1 MESPESLAVRLSNR
15 RTGVGSD
22 GIVLILPSETCDA
35 KMRVFN
41 ADGSESPSAGN
52 PTRCVGKYLYESG
65 RVRKE
70 CMTIETGAGVK
81 DLQLFIRESTVFSVL
96 VDMGKPAFA
105 PEQVPVKLDGDRV
118 MDREVFLAGENR
130 RISCLSMGNP
140 HVVQFVDDVARIS
153 LEHVG
158 PAIETDPLFTERVN
172 VSFATVLE
180 RNIIKMRVWE
190 RGIGE
195 TVACGTGACAVA
207 VAAVENGLCDRD
219 TDISVH
225 LPGGELVVRYEQN
238 GLVWLTGDATRDF
251 EGLIEI

>member
-1 MESPESLAVRLSNR
+1 MELVDINDMRTQREKLRFVKMRGTGNDYLYFDCFDQTVESPESLAVRLSNR

-105 PEQVPVKLDGDRV
+105 PEQVPVKLGW
-118 MDREVFLAGENR
+118 GQ
-130 RISCLSMGNP
+130 GNG
-140 HVVQFVDDVARIS
+140 S
-153 LEHVG
+153 
-158 PAIETDPLFTERVN
+158 
-172 VSFATVLE
+172 
-180 RNIIKMRVWE
+180 
-190 RGIGE
+190 RGISGRGE
-195 TVACGTGACAVA
+195 PPDQLPVHGQSPCGTVCGRC
-207 VAAVENGLCDRD
+207 G
-219 TDISVH
+219 TH
-225 LPGGELVVRYEQN
+225 
-238 GLVWLTGDATRDF
+238 
-251 EGLIEI
+251 